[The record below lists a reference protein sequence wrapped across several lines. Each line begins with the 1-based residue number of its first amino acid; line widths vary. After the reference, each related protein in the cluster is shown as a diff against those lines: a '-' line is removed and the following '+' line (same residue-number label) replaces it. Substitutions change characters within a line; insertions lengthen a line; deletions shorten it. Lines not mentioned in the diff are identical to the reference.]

1 MVSNSWIYYTLLKC
15 LPERATRVLGAARL
29 LVLLRE
35 ELEAALLGLV
45 ARLDEASVRLLAGR
59 GLLTAHDLAPLVL
72 HQILACKSTLG
83 VLRRAVKY
91 LRLRANRKH
100 MSVHVSNGIEDFFQ
114 SRKVTDLLREKEIPF
129 SQSTSPYA

>member
-1 MVSNSWIYYTLLKC
+1 
-15 LPERATRVLGAARL
+15 VLGAARL
-29 LVLLRE
+29 LLLLRE
-35 ELEAALLGLV
+35 ELECALLGLV

-100 MSVHVSNGIEDFFQ
+100 MSVHVSNGIEDFFR
-114 SRKVTDLLREKEIPF
+114 SRKGTGLGSATEILF
-129 SQSTSPYA
+129 YQSMPPYA